1 MRPGSIIK
9 LFMLVVFVFATYSHA
24 HAGAS
29 VTMSEDLWPP
39 YTLGKEG
46 YAPTGGI
53 AVELTNEIFKRIY
66 VQVDLKLFPWKL
78 CLKQMKHGKRDG
90 LMLLTKNAERS
101 EYLDYTD
108 VIMEDRDFIW
118 YEPETF
124 NAKFKQNFAWKT
136 FEDLKPYIIG
146 QSSGFNYGDE
156 FTTAVK
162 DLNLT
167 VQFATKDV
175 FNFKKLLLNRIDI
188 FICNETSAKSIFNS
202 EPRLKNK
209 FKFAIKPFKIVQ
221 FHMAFSKKS
230 SSRGYIPLINKTI
243 AAMKQDGTID
253 KILGRTQ

>member
-1 MRPGSIIK
+1 MRTGSIVK
-9 LFMLVVFVFATYSHA
+9 LFTLAVFLFAISFQA
-24 HAGAS
+24 HAGAA

-46 YAPTGGI
+46 TTPTGGI
-53 AVELTNEIFKRIY
+53 AVEFTNEIFKRIY
-66 VQVDLKLFPWKL
+66 VKVDLKLFPWRL
-78 CLKQMKHGKRDG
+78 CLKQMKHGTRDG

-118 YEPETF
+118 YEPKTF
-124 NAKFKQNFAWKT
+124 NKKFKQNFKWET
-136 FEDLKPYIIG
+136 FEDLKPYLIG
-146 QSSGFNYGDE
+146 QSAGFNYGDE
-156 FTTAVK
+156 FKAAVT

-167 VQFATKDV
+167 VQTATKDV

-188 FICNETSAKSIFNS
+188 FICNETTAKSIFNS
-202 EPRLKNK
+202 DPKLKDK
-209 FKFAIKPFKIVQ
+209 FKFAVKPFKVVQ

-243 AAMKQDGTID
+243 SAMKKDGTID